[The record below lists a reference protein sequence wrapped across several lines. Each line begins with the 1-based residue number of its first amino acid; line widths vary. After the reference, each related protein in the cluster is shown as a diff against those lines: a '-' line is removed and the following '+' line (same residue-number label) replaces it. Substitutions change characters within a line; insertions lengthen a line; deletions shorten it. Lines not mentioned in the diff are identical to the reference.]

1 MADNVVNGIIGDGF
15 STELLLTAIAKQL
28 KKNPA
33 DWYVACKTD
42 ERCTQLREQYNAKAV
57 TDPAEFLPKV
67 KILIIAL
74 PVGADIEATISEIN
88 SQIPADAL
96 VISFTYILT
105 IDMLEKYF
113 PGHSVIHGAMNQMIL
128 IGEGICI
135 YTVGSIQS
143 THSEMMAKLFLS
155 QFGKTIKMDSGEE
168 MLLASDLIFVSSMY
182 ALMAVNAL
190 IEGAENSGLKSKN
203 STEIVSQVFKGIS
216 KFITESDEVIDNLAK
231 HFSGNKKFVELGRDI
246 LLKYDILKYM
256 QNQLPKNDEREIF
269 KFHYRW
275 NR

>member
-1 MADNVVNGIIGDGF
+1 M
-15 STELLLTAIAKQL
+15 
-28 KKNPA
+28 
-33 DWYVACKTD
+33 ACKTD

-113 PGHSVIHGAMNQMIL
+113 PGHSVIHGVMNQMIL

-155 QFGKTIKMDSGEE
+155 QFGKTIKMDSEEE
-168 MLLASDLIFVSSMY
+168 MRLASDLIFGSSMY
-182 ALMAVNAL
+182 ALIAVNAL